1 MNMPGNRRYG
11 MIENYLKIAV
21 RNIGRRKGYSFINVS
36 GLALGMAICI
46 LIMLWVYDESQLR
59 TNVPGAGDITNIYLF
74 SAIAFIILLMACIN
88 FMNLTTARGADR
100 LKEVG
105 IRKVV
110 GARRSGIIKQFLSE
124 SFLLAFFALILAAIL
139 VELLL
144 PAFSRLTGKQL
155 MSPWLGNP
163 FILPGMIVVTLV
175 TGIMAGSY
183 PAFFLSSF
191 QPVKVLKSTLKP
203 GTSGGLFR
211 KALVIFQFSLAVIF
225 LVGSMVIYRQLD
237 YIKNIVDKF
246 PDGMLTAEKRVMMI
260 FIYLSLLAIFIACHG
275 LYGLSV
281 FLAEQRTREIGIRKV
296 FGASGTD
303 VWRLFSYQFM
313 KWIIT
318 ANLLAW
324 PIAYILLDNLLIR
337 NFAYRIHIGPWP
349 FVLSGILT
357 SVIALLT
364 VGFQT
369 FKAASANPSDTL
381 RRQ

>member
-1 MNMPGNRRYG
+1 MFR
-11 MIENYLKIAV
+11 NYLKIAV

-110 GARRSGIIKQFLSE
+110 GARRSGIINQFLSE
-124 SFLLAFFALILAAIL
+124 SFLLAFFALILAAIF

-155 MSPWLGNP
+155 MSTWLGNP

-225 LVGSMVIYRQLD
+225 LVGSMAIYRQLD

-303 VWRLFSYQFM
+303 VWRLFSCQFM

-324 PIAYILLDNLLIR
+324 PIAYILLDALLIR
-337 NFAYRIHIGPWP
+337 NSAYRIRIGPWP